1 MIHCHIKGCQEFMS
15 ETFTPAAE
23 QKRWAVIKQEDWP
36 NLDWWA
42 HGGVDKVYLC
52 PGHKLDVA
60 AAVMVERSLDP
71 SMNAGGQGRF
81 DSGNK
86 S

>member
-1 MIHCHIKGCQEFMS
+1 MIHCIIKGCKEFFS
-15 ETFTPAAE
+15 EVLGDPAE
-23 QKRWAVIKQEDWP
+23 FKRWAVIKQEDWP

-42 HGGVDKVYLC
+42 HGGIDKVYLC

-60 AAVMVERSLDP
+60 ACIMIERGLDP

-81 DSGNK
+81 DEGNK